1 MEALANIFC
10 SKIMILLVFVPLG
23 LFAERLEFNSA
34 MIFTFNFLAIVP
46 LAGILGAATESM
58 ASHTGEMIGGL
69 LNATF
74 GNAVEMIMCMQAVK
88 AGLVEVVQ
96 GNLLGSVLSNLLL
109 VLGMAIFCAGLKYN
123 NRQFN
128 AIGAAA
134 NMSCLVVASISICL
148 PTLFGQIA
156 DTGDEVLMIS
166 RLCSLFL
173 SLVYFLFLY
182 FQLGTHA
189 YLFVDGEDG
198 EAEEEVHLSVAG
210 SASLLILCTLVV
222 AGCSENLVDSIEG
235 VSTKFGLPKAFIG
248 VILLPIVGNAA
259 EHATAVTS
267 AYRGKLDLAIGV
279 SVGSSTQIALFVVPV
294 AVLSGWY
301 FGTPMSLNFR
311 LFDMACQ
318 MLSVFLVSQ
327 VTQHGNTNWLHG
339 AMLVTT
345 YVLIAIMTWFIPER
359 T

>member
-1 MEALANIFC
+1 M
-10 SKIMILLVFVPLG
+10 V
-23 LFAERLEFNSA
+23 
-34 MIFTFNFLAIVP
+34 T
-46 LAGILGAATESM
+46 
-58 ASHTGEMIGGL
+58 
-69 LNATF
+69 
-74 GNAVEMIMCMQAVK
+74 VK
-88 AGLVEVVQ
+88 
-96 GNLLGSVLSNLLL
+96 S
-109 VLGMAIFCAGLKYN
+109 
-123 NRQFN
+123 
-128 AIGAAA
+128 
-134 NMSCLVVASISICL
+134 
-148 PTLFGQIA
+148 
-156 DTGDEVLMIS
+156 
-166 RLCSLFL
+166 
-173 SLVYFLFLY
+173 
-182 FQLGTHA
+182 
-189 YLFVDGEDG
+189 
-198 EAEEEVHLSVAG
+198 
-210 SASLLILCTLVV
+210 
-222 AGCSENLVDSIEG
+222 CSENLVDSIEG